1 MYAQINEKFL
11 RVPIIHF
18 FVLVRFNIW
27 RHCFY
32 ILSVVVSESVH
43 TANCTRKCRT
53 NITCHNLHNYT
64 PALFT
69 SHHTLLYTHMIQH
82 TKKFPC
88 HLFSCTR
95 NYCTRENITIYT
107 TTHMHTSHI
116 IIHLYI
122 WKNICTGL
130 SRLKNRL
137 HQVLSPSPLV

>member
-64 PALFT
+64 PARFT
-69 SHHTLLYTHMIQH
+69 QHHTLQNTHRIQILKKFTLQPVICSRKYCMKLNCYHLNNYTHIH
-82 TKKFPC
+82 FTC
-88 HLFSCTR
+88 HCTLLH
-95 NYCTRENITIYT
+95 T
-107 TTHMHTSHI
+107 TTFPRQYESI
-116 IIHLYI
+116 
-122 WKNICTGL
+122 K
-130 SRLKNRL
+130 K
-137 HQVLSPSPLV
+137 